1 MSWRRSIFVCGAL
14 FAKSA
19 AADPLPDTDGSGETI
34 VIIDSKPE
42 PEAARDRERAL
53 DEAPFVTVVH
63 PDEHPATASVADALG
78 ASVGAQTRSLGGLGA
93 FESVSVRGASPGHT
107 AVLIDGVP
115 LARIASVTTDLG
127 KFALDSF
134 GEVDLYRG
142 AVPVELGGAGVG
154 GAVNLVTR
162 LGRGEHGE
170 RWRASVGAGSFG
182 ARHLRVHYGDD
193 HGGGLRSSTTVGYQ
207 AATGDYTFFNDKGT
221 QLNPRDD
228 GYDVRKNNQFTQV
241 DAASRVGTDTS
252 VGGVRLAYKDQGLPG
267 TYVSPALQASLS
279 TLDLVADAR
288 VPHLLAYGLVERQ
301 ALRDPTGGLG
311 VGAED
316 RRYLTLSGGATSTW
330 QAALGRHRLDGG
342 VELRA
347 DRFRDAD
354 AKSMRPSIVGD
365 REGGAVMA
373 AIDLVADPDARIVV
387 TPAVRVDVVRTLP
400 TENPEE
406 PTPVTSRWDTVPSPR
421 VTARGAITDD
431 LSLKASAGWYVRLP
445 TLTELFGN
453 RGTIIGSP
461 DLRPER
467 GPSLDAGVV
476 WAPATAMDL
485 GDYKRALDRVFV
497 EAAGFGSRPRDTI
510 ALISGIGYVARA
522 MNVSASE
529 SYGGELVVSGRIAKT
544 VTITANYTRLVTE
557 QHAMEVSFNNKE
569 LPRMPGHQAYARAD
583 VTRRALGRR
592 ADVWI
597 DTSFQS
603 DSFLDQANLHVVPA
617 RVLVGTGARVE
628 LTAGLALAFTV
639 ENVADTRIEMLPFD
653 PPRPG
658 FTEAPTPLSDYA
670 GFPLP
675 GRSFYLALDW
685 SH

>member
-1 MSWRRSIFVCGAL
+1 MSWRRSIIVCGVL

-19 AADPLPDTDGSGETI
+19 AADPPPDTDGSGETI
-34 VIIDSKPE
+34 VIIDSKPD

-78 ASVGAQTRSLGGLGA
+78 ATVGAQTRSLGGLGA

-115 LARIASVTTDLG
+115 LARIAAVTTDLG

-162 LGRGEHGE
+162 LGRGAHGE
-170 RWRASVGAGSFG
+170 RWRASLGAGSFG

-193 HGGGLRSSTTVGYQ
+193 HGALRSSTTIGYQ
-207 AATGDYTFFNDKGT
+207 AATGDYTYFSDRGT
-221 QLNPRDD
+221 PLNTHDD
-228 GYDVRKNNQFTQV
+228 GYDVRHNNQFTQV

-252 VGGVRLAYKDQGLPG
+252 AGGLRLAYKDQGLPG
-267 TYVSPALQASLS
+267 TIVQPALKATLS
-279 TLDLVADAR
+279 TLDVVADAH
-288 VPHLLAYGLVERQ
+288 VPHLLAYALVEQQ
-301 ALRDPTGGLG
+301 ALHDPANELGL
-311 VGAED
+311 GAED

-330 QAALGRHRLDGG
+330 HAAIDRHRLAGG
-342 VELRA
+342 IELRA
-347 DRFRDAD
+347 DRFRDSD
-354 AKSMRPSIVGD
+354 AAGLRPALVGD
-365 REGGAVMA
+365 RQGGAVMA
-373 AIDLVADPDARIVV
+373 AFDFVADPDGRIVV
-387 TPAVRVDVVRTLP
+387 TPAVRLDVVRTLP
-400 TENPEE
+400 TPNPEA
-406 PTPVTSRWDTVPSPR
+406 PMPVASRWDTVPSPR
-421 VTARGAITDD
+421 ITARGAVTDD
-431 LSLKASAGWYVRLP
+431 VSIKASAGWYVRLP
-445 TLTELFGN
+445 TLVELFGN

-461 DLRPER
+461 ALRPER

-476 WAPATAMDL
+476 WAPA
-485 GDYKRALDRVFV
+485 KALAQGEIDRIFV

-510 ALISGIGYVARA
+510 ALVTSVGYVARA
-522 MNVSASE
+522 MNVAASE
-529 SYGGELVVSGRIAKT
+529 AYGGELVASARFARMVT
-544 VTITANYTRLVTE
+544 VTANYTRLVTE
-557 QHAMEVSFNNKE
+557 QHAMEISFNNKE
-569 LPRMPGHQAYARAD
+569 LPRMPGHQVYARAD

-592 ADVWI
+592 ADVWV

-603 DSFLDQANLHVVPA
+603 TSYLDQANLQIVPA

-628 LTAGLALAFTV
+628 LAAGLGLALTV
-639 ENVADTRIEMLPFD
+639 ENVADTRIEMLPLV
-653 PPRPG
+653 PAPRPDL
-658 FTEAPTPLSDYA
+658 TETPTALSDYA

>member
-1 MSWRRSIFVCGAL
+1 MSCRRSILVCGVL

-19 AADPLPDTDGSGETI
+19 AADPPADGSGAETI
-34 VIIDSKPE
+34 VIIDSKPD

-170 RWRASVGAGSFG
+170 RWRASIGAGSFG

-193 HGGGLRSSTTVGYQ
+193 HGALRSSTTIGYQ

-221 QLNPRDD
+221 QLNPRDNS
-228 GYDVRKNNQFTQV
+228 YDVRKNNQFTQL
-241 DAASRVGTDTS
+241 DASSRVGNESS

-267 TYVSPALQASLS
+267 TYLSPARDATLS
-279 TLDLVADAR
+279 TLDVVADAH

-301 ALRDPTGGLG
+301 ALRDPAGALGLG
-311 VGAED
+311 TED

-330 QAALGRHRLDGG
+330 QAAFGRHRLTGG

-354 AKSMRPSIVGD
+354 ANGMRPSIVGD

-373 AIDLVADPDARIVV
+373 AIDLVADPEARIVV
-387 TPAVRVDVVRTLP
+387 TPAVRLDVVRTLP

-421 VTARGAITDD
+421 ITARGAVTDD
-431 LSLKASAGWYVRLP
+431 VSIKASAGWYVRLP

-476 WAPATAMDL
+476 WAPAKAMAH
-485 GDYKRALDRVFV
+485 GEIDRVFV

-522 MNVSASE
+522 MNVAASE
-529 SYGGELVVSGRIAKT
+529 AYGGELVASARFSHMVS
-544 VTITANYTRLVTE
+544 VTANYTRLVTE

-569 LPRMPGHQAYARAD
+569 LPRMPGHQVYARAD
-583 VTRRALGRR
+583 VTRSALGRR

-603 DSFLDQANLHVVPA
+603 ESFLDQANLQVVPA

-628 LTAGLALAFTV
+628 LAAGVALALTV
-639 ENVADTRIEMLPFD
+639 ENVADTRIEMLPLNP
-653 PPRPG
+653 PPRPD
-658 FTEAPTPLSDYA
+658 FTEAPVPLSDYA

>member
-1 MSWRRSIFVCGAL
+1 MSCRRSIIVCAAL
-14 FAKSA
+14 FSKSA
-19 AADPLPDTDGSGETI
+19 AADPPADGETI

-42 PEAARDRERAL
+42 PDAARDRERAL

-78 ASVGAQTRSLGGLGA
+78 ATVGAQTRSLGGLGA

-115 LARIASVTTDLG
+115 LARIAAVTTDLG
-127 KFALDSF
+127 RFALDSF

-170 RWRASVGAGSFG
+170 RWRASIGAGSFG

-193 HGGGLRSSTTVGYQ
+193 HGALRSSTTFGYQ

-221 QLNPRDD
+221 RLNSHDD
-228 GYDVRKNNQFTQV
+228 GYDVRRNNQFTQL
-241 DAASRVGTDTS
+241 DASSRIGTDTS
-252 VGGVRLAYKDQGLPG
+252 VGGMRLAYKDQGLPG
-267 TYVSPALQASLS
+267 NYVSPALDASLS
-279 TLDLVADAR
+279 TLDVVADAH

-301 ALRDPTGGLG
+301 ALRDPVGGLG
-311 VGAED
+311 IGPQD

-330 QAALGRHRLDGG
+330 QAALGRHRANAG

-354 AKSMRPSIVGD
+354 AAGTRPSLVGD

-373 AIDLVADPDARIVV
+373 AIDLAADPDARIVV

-400 TENPEE
+400 TPNPQAV
-406 PTPVTSRWDTVPSPR
+406 TPVAPRWDTVPSPR
-421 VTARGAITDD
+421 LTARGALTDD

-445 TLTELFGN
+445 TLVELFGN
-453 RGTIIGSP
+453 RGTIVGYP
-461 DLRPER
+461 GLRPER

-476 WAPATAMDL
+476 WAPA
-485 GDYKRALDRVFV
+485 RAVGQVDRILV
-497 EAAGFGSRPRDTI
+497 EAAAFGSRPRDTI
-510 ALISGIGYVARA
+510 ALVASIGTVARA
-522 MNVSASE
+522 MNISSSQA
-529 SYGGELVVSGRIAKT
+529 YGAELVASARIART
-544 VTITANYTRLVTE
+544 VTLTANYTRLVTE
-557 QHAMEVSFNNKE
+557 QHAMEVSFDNKE
-569 LPRMPGHQAYARAD
+569 LPRSPGHQVYARVD

-592 ADVWI
+592 ADVWA
-597 DTSFQS
+597 DSSFQS
-603 DSFLDQANLHVVPA
+603 DSYLDQANLQLVPA
-617 RVLVGTGARVE
+617 RVLVGAGARVE
-628 LTAGLALAFTV
+628 LAAGVALALSV
-639 ENVADTRIEMLPFD
+639 ENLADTRIEMLPLD
-653 PPRPG
+653 PPQPNR
-658 FTEAPTPLSDYA
+658 TETPTPLSDYA